1 MNRDQRNTTTDAA
14 LSSAV
19 LAAVAEREG
28 VEPAELDRPLFDAI
42 DPDALDAL
50 FERGSGRVRF
60 TYLGYTVVAHSD
72 GRVDLDGGSG

>member
-1 MNRDQRNTTTDAA
+1 MNRDGRQDETDAT

-19 LAAVAEREG
+19 LAAVADREG

-50 FERGSGRVRF
+50 FDRGSGRVRF
-60 TYLGYTVVAHSD
+60 TYLGYRVVAHSD
-72 GRVDLDGGSG
+72 GRVDLERESG